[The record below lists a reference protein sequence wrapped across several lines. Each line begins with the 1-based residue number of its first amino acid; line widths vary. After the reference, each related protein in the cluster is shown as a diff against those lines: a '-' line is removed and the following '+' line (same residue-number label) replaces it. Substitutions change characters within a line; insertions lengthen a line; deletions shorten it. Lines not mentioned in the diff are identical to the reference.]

1 MWSPPTDTDAQSLE
15 PRSSRTGKRRT
26 DVVGS
31 LHAATTRIATS
42 AAPEPF
48 HRTPPPPPS
57 LRQNGMHLSKGLRA
71 ALVFGI
77 IAATIEMGLILW
89 MARG

>member
-1 MWSPPTDTDAQSLE
+1 VWSPPTVTDAQSLE
-15 PRSSRTGKRRT
+15 PMSSSTGKRRT

-31 LHAATTRIATS
+31 LHAATTRVATS
-42 AAPEPF
+42 AIPDPF
-48 HRTPPPPPS
+48 HGTPPRPPS
-57 LRQNGMHLSKGLRA
+57 LRENAMHLSKGFRA

-89 MARG
+89 MARC

>member
-1 MWSPPTDTDAQSLE
+1 
-15 PRSSRTGKRRT
+15 
-26 DVVGS
+26 
-31 LHAATTRIATS
+31 
-42 AAPEPF
+42 
-48 HRTPPPPPS
+48 
-57 LRQNGMHLSKGLRA
+57 MHLSKGFRA

>member
-1 MWSPPTDTDAQSLE
+1 M
-15 PRSSRTGKRRT
+15 GKRRT

-31 LHAATTRIATS
+31 LHAAIAS
-42 AAPEPF
+42 AATKANAGGPHHPRRLKP
-48 HRTPPPPPS
+48 RTS
-57 LRQNGMHLSKGLRA
+57 DDMHLSKGFRA

-89 MARG
+89 MARC

>member
-1 MWSPPTDTDAQSLE
+1 M
-15 PRSSRTGKRRT
+15 GKRRT

-31 LHAATTRIATS
+31 LHAAIAS
-42 AAPEPF
+42 AATTANVGPPNDPRPVNP
-48 HRTPPPPPS
+48 RTS
-57 LRQNGMHLSKGLRA
+57 DDMHLSKGFRA

-89 MARG
+89 MARC